1 MSVPDV
7 SSPSSPVPP
16 PGARPGAPPV
26 SPPDGSST
34 APPVVGRYRVIPL
47 IEEGASAGSRPHPAT
62 PEVQTAL
69 GFPGTLPPD
78 WKARALARLGEL
90 VAERRG
96 LRVFLETCTKCGA
109 CTDKCHYFLGTRDPK
124 NMPVARQ
131 DLLRAVWRRHFT
143 FAGRHFPWL
152 VGARELDESV
162 LEDWFRY
169 FHQCSECRRCTVFCP
184 SGIDTSEVTMAGRE
198 ILASVGLGQHYAQEI
213 VVKAKR
219 VGNNLGM
226 KPAALADVL
235 ESLEE
240 DILEET
246 GVAVRL
252 PLDDPS
258 ADALVVA
265 PSADFFA
272 EPHVDGLIG
281 YAKVLHEAGIRWTFS
296 SAASEA
302 ANFALFT
309 GNHEHLRDIA
319 ARIRDAALAL
329 GTRRL
334 IIGECGH
341 AWRVAYSHLDA
352 LLGPLVDEG
361 GRAAAPAAG
370 VPPAGRPGG
379 RAGAVP
385 DTPQGGTASPTR
397 DGRGF
402 LDPAHPRAEHVC
414 EVTHALWKAGRIR
427 LDPTRNAGV
436 VATYHDS
443 CNVARGAGM
452 GDVPGGQFRLPR
464 ELLGAAVPRL
474 VEMSGDTTGQRT
486 FCCGGGA
493 GMLAEE
499 LMDVRVK
506 GALPRAQALAAV
518 VEREGVTHMAA
529 ICAICKTQFGQVL
542 PAHGLGDVRIA
553 SLHQLVGDAL
563 VLTGERT

>member
-1 MSVPDV
+1 MT
-7 SSPSSPVPP
+7 PVPP
-16 PGARPGAPPV
+16 PVSALAPA
-26 SPPDGSST
+26 S

-47 IEEGASAGSRPHPAT
+47 IREGASAESRPHPAT
-62 PEVQTAL
+62 PAVQTAL
-69 GFPGTLPPD
+69 GFPPELPAD
-78 WKARALARLGEL
+78 WQARALARLGEL

-109 CTDKCHYFLGTRDPK
+109 CTDKCHYFLGTADPK

-131 DLLRAVWRRHFT
+131 DLLRSVWRRHFT
-143 FAGRHFPWL
+143 FAGRWFPWL
-152 VGARELDESV
+152 VGARELDRAM

-213 VVKAKR
+213 VVKAR
-219 VGNNLGM
+219 RLGNNLGM
-226 KPAALADVL
+226 QRAALADVL
-235 ESLEE
+235 ENLEE

-252 PLDDPS
+252 PLDDAA
-258 ADALVVA
+258 ADALVVT

-281 YAKVLHEAGIRWTFS
+281 YAKVLHEAGLRWTFS
-296 SAASEA
+296 SEASEA

-309 GNHEHLRDIA
+309 GNHDHLRDIA
-319 ARIRDAALAL
+319 RRIREAALAL

-352 LLGPLVDEG
+352 LVGPLD
-361 GRAAAPAAG
+361 
-370 VPPAGRPGG
+370 
-379 RAGAVP
+379 GAV
-385 DTPQGGTASPTR
+385 
-397 DGRGF
+397 
-402 LDPAHPRAEHVC
+402 LDPAHPRAEHIC

-427 LDPTRNAGV
+427 LDPARNAGV
-436 VATYHDS
+436 VATFHDS
-443 CNVARGAGM
+443 CNVARGSGM
-452 GDVPGGQFRLPR
+452 GGYAGGQFRIPR
-464 ELLGAAVPRL
+464 ELLAAAVPQL

-493 GMLAEE
+493 GMLADE

-518 VEREGVTHMAA
+518 VERHGVTHMAA

-542 PAHGLGDVRIA
+542 PAHGLGQISIA

-563 VLTGERT
+563 LLSDA

>member
-1 MSVPDV
+1 MSAPFATAPD
-7 SSPSSPVPP
+7 
-16 PGARPGAPPV
+16 
-26 SPPDGSST
+26 

-47 IEEGASAGSRPHPAT
+47 IEEGAASGTRPHPAT
-62 PEVQTAL
+62 PEVQRAL
-69 GFPGTLPPD
+69 GFPETLPAD
-78 WKARALARLGEL
+78 WKARALTRLGEL

-109 CTDKCHYFLGTRDPK
+109 CTDKCHYYLGTRDPK

-143 FAGRHFPWL
+143 FAGRWFPWL

-198 ILASVGLGQHYAQEI
+198 ILASVGLAQHYAQEI
-213 VVKAKR
+213 VVKATT

-226 KPAALADVL
+226 KRAALADTL

-258 ADALVVA
+258 ADTLVVA

-296 SAASEA
+296 SEASEA

-309 GNHEHLRDIA
+309 GDHAHMTDIA
-319 ARIRDAALAL
+319 RRIRTAAVAL
-329 GTRRL
+329 GTTRL
-334 IIGECGH
+334 VIGECGH
-341 AWRVAYSHLDA
+341 AWRVAYAYLDT
-352 LLGPLVDEG
+352 LIGPL
-361 GRAAAPAAG
+361 AG
-370 VPPAGRPGG
+370 
-379 RAGAVP
+379 P
-385 DTPQGGTASPTR
+385 DG
-397 DGRGF
+397 GF

-414 EVTHALWKAGRIR
+414 EVTHALWKGGRIR
-427 LDPTRNAGV
+427 LDPARNAGV

-452 GDVPGGQFRLPR
+452 GDVPGGQFTIPR
-464 ELLGAAVPRL
+464 ALLAASVPRL
-474 VEMSGDTTGQRT
+474 VEMTGDTTRQRT

-493 GMLAEE
+493 GMLADE
-499 LMDVRVK
+499 LMDVRVA
-506 GALPRAQALAAV
+506 GALPRAQALAGRRPPRRRHPHGRDLRDLQDPVRSGAARPRSRRRPR
-518 VEREGVTHMAA
+518 RE
-529 ICAICKTQFGQVL
+529 
-542 PAHGLGDVRIA
+542 PAPARRRRPRAHRG
-553 SLHQLVGDAL
+553 
-563 VLTGERT
+563 